1 MTNQP
6 KMKWSAFEKYLTAC
20 ELQGRR
26 ARLTIDRIE
35 IEETHPRQGVTELC
49 PVLYF
54 RETKRGLVLSRTNR
68 RALARAFGDE
78 AEGAIGK
85 QILVE
90 AVAVQV
96 ANKETMPIR
105 ITAPAPVKVD
115 KTTGEILEA
124 AGK

>member
-1 MTNQP
+1 MTNQS
-6 KMKWSAFEKYLTAC
+6 KLKWSAFEKYLTAC

-35 IEETHPRQGVTELC
+35 IEETHPRQGVTESC

-68 RALARAFGDE
+68 RALAKAFGDE
-78 AEGAIGK
+78 AEASIGK
-85 QILVE
+85 RILVE

-96 ANKETMPIR
+96 DGKATTPIR
-105 ITAPAPVKVD
+105 ITAPAV
-115 KTTGEILEA
+115 ESA
-124 AGK
+124 AGR